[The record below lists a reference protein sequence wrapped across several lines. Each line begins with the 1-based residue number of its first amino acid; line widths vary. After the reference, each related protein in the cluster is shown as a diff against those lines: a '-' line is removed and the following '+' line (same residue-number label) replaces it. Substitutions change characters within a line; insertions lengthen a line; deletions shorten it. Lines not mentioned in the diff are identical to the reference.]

1 MNARIV
7 RTLPLALLAL
17 SSPLVAQDRLKEM
30 PGYAQFT
37 EMAPK
42 LQRAMVSGAVN
53 PQWAEDGRSFEYSQG
68 GKRWRYDVAARRAT
82 ELEAPAPGGQA
93 GMAGRRAGGVARGR
107 QATEAWAPDS
117 SMKATYR
124 DRNLFISGRDGS
136 GEKQLTTD
144 GSETA
149 RIKYGTASWVYG
161 EELRQTTAM
170 WWSPD
175 GKRLAFYRFD
185 ENPVKD
191 YVLQMDQT
199 KVQGSAMI
207 EAYPKAGTENPIVD
221 LYVHDI
227 TTGKTTTMD
236 VRMGHPYADETIG
249 HYVYRIE
256 WSPDGSELLMNR
268 TNRRQNIMEF
278 TACVP
283 STGACRVIVR
293 EEWPASWTENSPQIR
308 WLEDG
313 KRFIWESERT
323 GFSNYYLYDIS
334 GKLLSTVTS
343 HPFEVGAIVKV
354 DEKAKQ
360 LWYYARSGDN
370 YMKQQLHRVGL
381 DGKGDRRLTD
391 PAFHHTVSISPDGKV
406 ITDVAQTHAIP
417 PVTRLLDANGRVL
430 ATLAESDLSEFEK
443 LGLQRVEQFTFT
455 AADGVTELHGMLNK
469 PHNFDPAKRYP
480 VIFSVYAGP
489 GNTGARE
496 TFAAPSAL
504 TEYGF
509 LVVTVD
515 TRAASGKGKRSMDA
529 IYEKLGQVEV
539 DDIAAASRHLAKLPY
554 VNGERVGIFG
564 TSYGGY
570 ASAMALLRHPDAFY
584 AAAASSSVTAW
595 DHYDTIYTERYMY
608 TPQANPEGYKLGS
621 AMEYA
626 KNLKGRLMIYYGTA
640 DDNVHP
646 NNSMQLIKALQ
657 AAGKS
662 FQVQVGPD
670 AGHTG
675 LNQQRMMEFF
685 IEALVLEPSK
695 LTS

>member
-1 MNARIV
+1 VNARIV

-30 PGYAQFT
+30 PGYAQFA

-42 LQRAMVSGAVN
+42 LPRAMVSGAVT
-53 PQWAEDGRSFEYSQG
+53 PQWADDGRSFDYTQG
-68 GKRWRYDVAARRAT
+68 GKRWRYDVATRRAT
-82 ELEAPAPGGQA
+82 EIEAPAAGGA
-93 GMAGRRAGGVARGR
+93 GMGGRRPGGVARGR

-124 DRNLFISGRDGS
+124 DRNLFISSRDGS

-199 KVQGSAMI
+199 TVQGSAMY
-207 EAYPKAGTENPIVD
+207 EAYPKAGTDNPIVD

-227 TTGKTTTMD
+227 TTGKTTTLD
-236 VRMGHPYADETIG
+236 VRMGRPYADETIG

-278 TACVP
+278 TACAP

-313 KRFIWESERT
+313 KRFLWQSERT
-323 GFSNYYLYDIS
+323 GFRNWYLYDIS
-334 GKLLSTVTS
+334 GKLLSTVTN
-343 HPFEVGAIVKV
+343 HPFEVGAIVKL

-370 YMKQQLHRVGL
+370 HMKMQLHRVGL

-391 PAFHHTVSISPDGKV
+391 PAFNHTVSISPDGKV
-406 ITDVAQTHAIP
+406 ITDVAQTHSTP
-417 PVTRLLDANGRVL
+417 PVTRLLDANGKVL
-430 ATLAESDLSEFEK
+430 STVAETDLSEFTK

-455 AADGVTELHGMLNK
+455 SADGVTPLHGMLHK

-489 GNTGARE
+489 GNTGASE
-496 TFAAPSAL
+496 NFTSPNPL

-539 DDIAAASRHLAKLPY
+539 DDIAAASRHLATRPY
-554 VNGERVGIFG
+554 VNGQRVGIFG

-570 ASAMALLRHPDAFY
+570 ASALALLRHPDAFY
-584 AAAASSSVTAW
+584 AAAASSSVTSW

-621 AMEYA
+621 AMEYVN
-626 KNLKGRLMIYYGTA
+626 NLKGRLMIYYGTA

-685 IEALVLEPSK
+685 IEALVLE
-695 LTS
+695 